1 MEDEDKRKKGI
12 GGANDCLRE
21 KFTCS
26 TNQAVANTLHKKP
39 FRLEEID
46 PFFFF
51 FCPTFLQKKN
61 KTKKL
66 TELYG
71 NSPNVRQ

>member
-51 FCPTFLQKKN
+51 FLSYLLAKK

-71 NSPNVRQ
+71 NSRNVRQ